1 MLSRSEYY
9 LEILEYPK
17 EELFEIAE
25 KTAAFILHTIK
36 DQYGDGDLPYDLTID
51 LVFTYAFYDGY
62 VTEEKRELIKNI
74 FTMDMSDE
82 DLLGLANFHK
92 NEGREER
99 DKILNK
105 LRKNEEFADAEFL
118 LAISIYALDGEITKE
133 EQNFIESN
141 IRQDIIKY
149 KKGNA

>member
-36 DQYGDGDLPYDLTID
+36 DQYGEGDISYDLTID
-51 LVFTYAFYDGY
+51 LVFAYAFHDGY
-62 VTEEKRELIKNI
+62 VTPEKRQLIKQI
-74 FTMDMSDE
+74 FTLEMSDE
-82 DLLGLANFHK
+82 DLLGIVDYHK
-92 NEGREER
+92 EEGREER
-99 DKILNK
+99 DKVLNN
-105 LRKNEEFADAEFL
+105 LRKDDEFSDAEFL

-133 EQNFIESN
+133 EQNFVESN
-141 IRQDIIKY
+141 LRQDIIKY
-149 KKGNA
+149 EKGNA